1 MDISKEMLDYRAR
14 NNLTQKDL
22 AEIMGL
28 TILGIYKIEKNRFKT
43 EPRATT
49 ISKMQTLLDEEKR
62 KEV

>member
-14 NNLTQKDL
+14 NKLTQKDL

-28 TILGIYKIEKNRFKT
+28 TILGIYKIEKKRFKT

-49 ISKMQTLLDEEKR
+49 ISKMQTLLNEEKR